1 MKNKLLKAG
10 VIASIAAGAAFL
22 APAAAQAATIYPPS
36 NACSISPA
44 TITPGGTVDFSCGAG
59 TFSANEN
66 VTITVTGED
75 GANVKIGFVKFA
87 VSTAS
92 GTATSTSDGA
102 LAAVSL
108 AFPSDASGTYN
119 IAAVSATS
127 AGGTA
132 SASVAAAS
140 GGGGTVL
147 PVTGMDSSQLLG
159 FWIGGGAL
167 VLAGGALTVAASVR
181 RNRKQARG

>member
-10 VIASIAAGAAFL
+10 VIASVAAGAALL
-22 APAAAQAATIYPPS
+22 APAAAQAATIYPPT

-59 TFSANEN
+59 TFSANEK
-66 VTITVTGED
+66 VTITITGED

-87 VSTAS
+87 ISTAS
-92 GTATSTSDGA
+92 GTSTSAADGS
-102 LAAVSL
+102 LAAVPL
-108 AFPSDASGTYN
+108 AFPADASGAYN
-119 IAAVSATS
+119 IAAVSPTS

-132 SASVAAAS
+132 SVAVAAA
-140 GGGGTVL
+140 GGGSSAEL

-167 VLAGGALTVAASVR
+167 VLAGGAFAVAASVR
-181 RNRKQARG
+181 RNRKQARA